1 MARPITP
8 LALIVLR
15 MLHEQPMHPYELQ
28 QQIRIRAYDVAVKLT
43 HGSLYNTVE
52 RLAVGGLIE
61 PMETSREGRRP
72 ERTVYK
78 ITEAGRDAASDRL
91 SDLLGRYVPEFPLFG
106 AGLAVITLLPRTEAL
121 VHLRSRAVQLEALV
135 AAEQTVYDALRKRG
149 LERCRLLDGE
159 LKIAQLRTE
168 LEYVQGL
175 VSDMAAG
182 RVDWEPVVINS
193 RIDSDDAGSDTGGN
207 AGKEHA

>member
-52 RLAVGGLIE
+52 RLAATGLIE

-72 ERTVYK
+72 ERTVYM
-78 ITEAGRDAASDRL
+78 ITEAGRDAASARL
-91 SDLLGRYVPEFPLFG
+91 TELLARHVPEFPLIG
-106 AGLAVITLLPRTEAL
+106 AALAVITLLPPAEAL
-121 VHLRSRAVQLEALV
+121 IHLRTRAVVLESLV
-135 AAEQTVYDALRKRG
+135 AAQQTAYDALRKRG

-159 LKIAQLRTE
+159 LHIAQLRTE

-175 VSDMAAG
+175 VKDIAAG
-182 RVDWEPVVINS
+182 QVDWEPIVINT
-193 RIDSDDAGSDTGGN
+193 RIDSGDT
-207 AGKEHA
+207 ADTGKEHA